1 MLRVREW
8 RSVGELWSVRKQNA
22 ALRLMLEEVKRERM
36 CVFGLS

>member
-8 RSVGELWSVRKQNA
+8 QTVGDLWSVRKQNA
-22 ALRLMLEEVKRERM
+22 ALHLMLEEVKRERI